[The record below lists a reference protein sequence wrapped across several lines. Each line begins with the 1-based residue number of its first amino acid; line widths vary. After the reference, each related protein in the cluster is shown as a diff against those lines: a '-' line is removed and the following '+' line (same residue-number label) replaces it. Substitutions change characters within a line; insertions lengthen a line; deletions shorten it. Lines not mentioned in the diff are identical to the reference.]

1 MRYAIILAAL
11 LLAGCGGKSLP
22 GSGGWAGGGPATVSM
37 NPTAWACRYA
47 SPCQI
52 TAAGTGFT
60 LMFPAEI
67 DYLTTNVSIAA
78 KDRVIVKVQVEAV
91 SGAPTF
97 SATDGCAPAT
107 FGIMLE
113 VRNDDMRSEDGR
125 WWSRLGRPAL
135 TATMQYVLDIETT
148 DLSQWSNVQG
158 HIATDRPAQFNAAIA
173 NLGAVGLTFGA
184 CAFGHGVSVNGGSAK
199 MTVTEFT
206 VQ

>member
-1 MRYAIILAAL
+1 MRHVAIIAAL

-22 GSGGWAGGGPATVSM
+22 GAEGWAGGGPATVSM
-37 NPTAWACRYA
+37 NPAAWTCRYA
-47 SPCQI
+47 SPYQI

-60 LMFPAEI
+60 LMFPQEI
-67 DYLTTNVSIAA
+67 DYLTTNVTIAA
-78 KDRVIVKVQVEAV
+78 KDRVFVKVQIETV

-97 SATDGCAPAT
+97 TATDGCTPAA

-113 VRNDDMRSEDGR
+113 VRGDDMRAEDGR
-125 WWSRLGRPAL
+125 WWARLARPAL
-135 TATMQYVLDIETT
+135 SAGNYVMDGPLT

-158 HIATDRPAQFNAAIA
+158 HIATDRPAQFKAAVA

-184 CAFGHGVSVNGGSAK
+184 CAFGHGASVTGGSAK
-199 MTVTEFT
+199 MTVTEFS